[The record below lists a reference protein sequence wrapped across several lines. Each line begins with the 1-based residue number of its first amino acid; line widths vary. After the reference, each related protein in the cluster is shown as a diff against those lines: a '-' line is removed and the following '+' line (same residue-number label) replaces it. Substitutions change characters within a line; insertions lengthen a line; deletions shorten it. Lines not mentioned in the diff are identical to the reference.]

1 MHRRWGVE
9 QLLSPPY
16 LPSYN
21 GACEAGHGSIRYRA
35 EMLARRDGQPGRW
48 TLDHLE
54 GARLWANDLVS
65 RHRVVKPCQRFAAR
79 APIGDNQR
87 SDFRRAVA
95 SAWRRRWNELFVAAQ
110 TQDRTISLM
119 SAHQTVSW
127 AAISAA
133 LRNLGY
139 LITRSVPIRQQI
151 PYQNA
156 SSISQ

>member
-1 MHRRWGVE
+1 VDFIPTLAIKTDNGTEFTGEGSGDVHQRWGVE

-79 APIGDNQR
+79 ARIGDNQR

-110 TQDRTISLM
+110 THVLPKLISD
-119 SAHQTVSW
+119 SKT
-127 AAISAA
+127 
-133 LRNLGY
+133 
-139 LITRSVPIRQQI
+139 
-151 PYQNA
+151 
-156 SSISQ
+156 